1 MNCIQVQDL
10 AAAIIDHESIGSD
23 ELTEIQNHLSI
34 CPSCQYE
41 YEMDEM
47 TSRILRARVPLVE
60 TPVGTYRSIMS
71 AIEEY

>member
-1 MNCIQVQDL
+1 MNCTQVQDL

-23 ELTEIQNHLSI
+23 ELTEIQNHLST
-34 CPSCQYE
+34 CPSCRYE
-41 YEMDEM
+41 YQMDEL
-47 TSRILRARVPLVE
+47 TSRILRTRVPFVG